1 MWGERVRK
9 EEGDREGISV
19 YTNKRRKCLIK
30 FRDTFGMLHCS
41 GPVEPQ
47 PGIGKGTRCGH
58 WVGSTELMLVWGVR
72 NSFACLSSSSCQTN

>member
-1 MWGERVRK
+1 M
-9 EEGDREGISV
+9 DV

-47 PGIGKGTRCGH
+47 SGLGRGIGCGH
-58 WVGSTELMLVWGVR
+58 WVASAGLWLRGEGGSGGKLGTCLFVLVAGKLTNRNCNKNTE
-72 NSFACLSSSSCQTN
+72 A